1 MLECTNDKQCLKYYS
16 KEEVDGGIDN
26 GEYEMGEADV
36 ITSTTHSITVVET
49 IERKPTGE
57 MLTLNRKM
65 YSGKNLL
72 VDEKLVPVMAG
83 VGNQIVREII
93 NTVQGVVVIPNESDF
108 DPVAVL
114 KEIRRILDDPTRNV
128 HAIHRI
134 SELLMKYNI

>member
-1 MLECTNDKQCLKYYS
+1 MLECTNDKQCPEYYS
-16 KEEVDGGIDN
+16 KEEVY
-26 GEYEMGEADV
+26 GECEMGEADV

-65 YSGKNLL
+65 YLGKNLL

>member
-1 MLECTNDKQCLKYYS
+1 MLECTNDKQCPEYYS
-16 KEEVDGGIDN
+16 KEEVDG
-26 GEYEMGEADV
+26 ECEMGEADV

-65 YSGKNLL
+65 YLGKNLL
-72 VDEKLVPVMAG
+72 VDEKLVPMMVGM
-83 VGNQIVREII
+83 GNQVVREII

-108 DPVAVL
+108 DPVAAL

>member
-1 MLECTNDKQCLKYYS
+1 MLECTNDKQCPEYYS
-16 KEEVDGGIDN
+16 KEEVDG
-26 GEYEMGEADV
+26 ECEMGEADV
-36 ITSTTHSITVVET
+36 ITSTTYSITVVET

>member
-1 MLECTNDKQCLKYYS
+1 MLECTNDKQCPEYYS
-16 KEEVDGGIDN
+16 KEEVDG
-26 GEYEMGEADV
+26 ECEMGEADV

-49 IERKPTGE
+49 IERKPIGE

-65 YSGKNLL
+65 YLGKNLL

>member
-1 MLECTNDKQCLKYYS
+1 MLECTNDKQCPEYYS
-16 KEEVDGGIDN
+16 KEEVDG
-26 GEYEMGEADV
+26 ECEMGEADV

-65 YSGKNLL
+65 YLGKNLL

-134 SELLMKYNI
+134 SELLTKCGI

>member
-1 MLECTNDKQCLKYYS
+1 MLECTNDKQCPEYYS
-16 KEEVDGGIDN
+16 KEEVDG
-26 GEYEMGEADV
+26 ECEMGEADV

-65 YSGKNLL
+65 YLGKNLL
-72 VDEKLVPVMAG
+72 VDEKLVPMMVGM
-83 VGNQIVREII
+83 GNQIVREII

-114 KEIRRILDDPTRNV
+114 KEIRRILDDPTRNREAV
-128 HAIHRI
+128 HVIDV
-134 SELLMKYNI
+134 LLIKCGI

>member
-1 MLECTNDKQCLKYYS
+1 MLECTNDKQCPEYYS
-16 KEEVDGGIDN
+16 KEEVDG
-26 GEYEMGEADV
+26 ECEMGEADV

-65 YSGKNLL
+65 YLGKNLL

-83 VGNQIVREII
+83 MGNQIVREII

-114 KEIRRILDDPTRNV
+114 KEIRRILDDPTRNREAV
-128 HAIHRI
+128 HVIDV
-134 SELLMKYNI
+134 LLIKCGI

>member
-1 MLECTNDKQCLKYYS
+1 MLECTNDKQCPEYYS
-16 KEEVDGGIDN
+16 KEEVDG
-26 GEYEMGEADV
+26 ECEMGEADV

-65 YSGKNLL
+65 YLGKNLL
-72 VDEKLVPVMAG
+72 VDEKLVPMMVGM
-83 VGNQIVREII
+83 GNQIVREII

-114 KEIRRILDDPTRNV
+114 KEIRRILDDPTRNI

-134 SELLMKYNI
+134 SELLTKCGI

>member
-1 MLECTNDKQCLKYYS
+1 MLECTNDKQCPEYYS
-16 KEEVDGGIDN
+16 KEEVDG
-26 GEYEMGEADV
+26 ECEMGEADV

-65 YSGKNLL
+65 YLGKNLL

-83 VGNQIVREII
+83 VGNQVVREII

-134 SELLMKYNI
+134 SELLTKCGI

>member
-1 MLECTNDKQCLKYYS
+1 MLECTNDKQCPEYYS
-16 KEEVDGGIDN
+16 KEEVDGECEI
-26 GEYEMGEADV
+26 GEADV

>member
-1 MLECTNDKQCLKYYS
+1 MLECTNDKQCPEYYS
-16 KEEVDGGIDN
+16 KEEVDV
-26 GEYEMGEADV
+26 ECEMGEADV

-65 YSGKNLL
+65 YLGKNLL
-72 VDEKLVPVMAG
+72 VDEKLVSVMAG

>member
-1 MLECTNDKQCLKYYS
+1 MLECTNDKQCPEYYS
-16 KEEVDGGIDN
+16 KEEVDG
-26 GEYEMGEADV
+26 ECEMGEADV

-65 YSGKNLL
+65 YLGKNLL

-93 NTVQGVVVIPNESDF
+93 NTVQGVVVIPNEYDF

>member
-1 MLECTNDKQCLKYYS
+1 MLECTNDKQCPEYYS
-16 KEEVDGGIDN
+16 KEEVDG
-26 GEYEMGEADV
+26 ECEMGEADV

-72 VDEKLVPVMAG
+72 VDEKLVPAMAG

-134 SELLMKYNI
+134 SELLTKCGI

>member
-1 MLECTNDKQCLKYYS
+1 MLECTNDKQCPEYYS
-16 KEEVDGGIDN
+16 KEEVDG
-26 GEYEMGEADV
+26 ECEMGEADV

-65 YSGKNLL
+65 YLGKNLL
-72 VDEKLVPVMAG
+72 VDEKLVPMMVG
-83 VGNQIVREII
+83 IGNQVVREII

-114 KEIRRILDDPTRNV
+114 KEIRRILDDPKGRQKSADQQTHDAQR
-128 HAIHRI
+128 
-134 SELLMKYNI
+134 

>member
-1 MLECTNDKQCLKYYS
+1 MLECTNDKQCPEYYS
-16 KEEVDGGIDN
+16 KEEVDG
-26 GEYEMGEADV
+26 ECEMGEADV

-65 YSGKNLL
+65 YLGKNLL
-72 VDEKLVPVMAG
+72 VDEKLVPMMVG
-83 VGNQIVREII
+83 IGNQVVREII

-114 KEIRRILDDPTRNV
+114 KEIRRILDDPTRNREAV
-128 HAIHRI
+128 HVIDV
-134 SELLMKYNI
+134 LLIKCGI

>member
-1 MLECTNDKQCLKYYS
+1 MLECTNDKQCPEYYS
-16 KEEVDGGIDN
+16 KEEVDG
-26 GEYEMGEADV
+26 ECEMLEADV

-65 YSGKNLL
+65 YLGKNLL

-83 VGNQIVREII
+83 VGNQVVREII

>member
-1 MLECTNDKQCLKYYS
+1 MLECTNDKQCPEYYS
-16 KEEVDGGIDN
+16 KEEVDG
-26 GEYEMGEADV
+26 ECEMGEADV

-65 YSGKNLL
+65 YLGKNLL

-83 VGNQIVREII
+83 VGNQVVREII

-114 KEIRRILDDPTRNV
+114 KEIRRILDDPTRNREAV
-128 HAIHRI
+128 HVIDV
-134 SELLMKYNI
+134 LLIKCGI

>member
-1 MLECTNDKQCLKYYS
+1 MLECTNDKQCPEYYS
-16 KEEVDGGIDN
+16 KEEVDG
-26 GEYEMGEADV
+26 ECEMGEADV

-114 KEIRRILDDPTRNV
+114 KEIRRILNDPTRNV

>member
-1 MLECTNDKQCLKYYS
+1 MLECTNDKQCPEYYS
-16 KEEVDGGIDN
+16 KEEVDG
-26 GEYEMGEADV
+26 ECEMGEADV

-65 YSGKNLL
+65 YLGKNLL
-72 VDEKLVPVMAG
+72 VDEKLVPVMVG
-83 VGNQIVREII
+83 MGNQIVREII

-114 KEIRRILDDPTRNV
+114 KEIRRILDDPTRNREAV
-128 HAIHRI
+128 HVIDV
-134 SELLMKYNI
+134 LLIKCGI

>member
-1 MLECTNDKQCLKYYS
+1 MLECTNDKQCPEYYS
-16 KEEVDGGIDN
+16 KEEVDG
-26 GEYEMGEADV
+26 ECEMGEADV

-65 YSGKNLL
+65 YLGKNLL

-83 VGNQIVREII
+83 VGNQIVKEII

>member
-1 MLECTNDKQCLKYYS
+1 MLECTNDKQCPEYYS
-16 KEEVDGGIDN
+16 KEEEVDGKC
-26 GEYEMGEADV
+26 EMGEADV

-114 KEIRRILDDPTRNV
+114 KEIRRILNDPTRNREAV

>member
-1 MLECTNDKQCLKYYS
+1 MLECTNDKQCPEYYS
-16 KEEVDGGIDN
+16 KEEVDG
-26 GEYEMGEADV
+26 ECEMGEADV

-114 KEIRRILDDPTRNV
+114 KEIRRILDDPTRNI

>member
-1 MLECTNDKQCLKYYS
+1 MLECTNDKQCPEYYS
-16 KEEVDGGIDN
+16 KEEVGG
-26 GEYEMGEADV
+26 ECEMGEADV

-65 YSGKNLL
+65 YLGKNLL

>member
-1 MLECTNDKQCLKYYS
+1 MLECTNDKQCPEYYS

-26 GEYEMGEADV
+26 GECEMGEADV

-57 MLTLNRKM
+57 MLALNRKM

-114 KEIRRILDDPTRNV
+114 KEIRRILDDPTRNI

-134 SELLMKYNI
+134 SELLTKCGI

>member
-1 MLECTNDKQCLKYYS
+1 MLECTNDKQCPEYYS
-16 KEEVDGGIDN
+16 KEEVDG
-26 GEYEMGEADV
+26 ECEMGEADV

-49 IERKPTGE
+49 IERKPAGE

-65 YSGKNLL
+65 YLGKNLL

>member
-1 MLECTNDKQCLKYYS
+1 MLECTNDKQCPEYYS
-16 KEEVDGGIDN
+16 KEEEVDG
-26 GEYEMGEADV
+26 ECEMGEADV

>member
-1 MLECTNDKQCLKYYS
+1 MLECTNDKQCPEYYS
-16 KEEVDGGIDN
+16 KEEVDG
-26 GEYEMGEADV
+26 ECEMGEADV

-65 YSGKNLL
+65 YLGKNLL
-72 VDEKLVPVMAG
+72 VDEKLVPMMVGM
-83 VGNQIVREII
+83 GNQVVREII

-114 KEIRRILDDPTRNV
+114 KEIRRILDDPTRNREAV
-128 HAIHRI
+128 HVIDV
-134 SELLMKYNI
+134 LLIKCGI

>member
-1 MLECTNDKQCLKYYS
+1 MLEYTNDKQCPEYYS
-16 KEEVDGGIDN
+16 KEEVDG
-26 GEYEMGEADV
+26 ECEMGEADV

-65 YSGKNLL
+65 YLGKNLL
-72 VDEKLVPVMAG
+72 VDEKLVPMMVG
-83 VGNQIVREII
+83 IGNQVVREII

-114 KEIRRILDDPTRNV
+114 KEIRRILDDPTRNREAV
-128 HAIHRI
+128 HVIDV
-134 SELLMKYNI
+134 LLIKCGI

>member
-1 MLECTNDKQCLKYYS
+1 MLECTNDKQCPEYYS
-16 KEEVDGGIDN
+16 KEEVDG
-26 GEYEMGEADV
+26 ECEMGEADV

-65 YSGKNLL
+65 YLGKNLL
-72 VDEKLVPVMAG
+72 VDEKLVPVMVG

>member
-1 MLECTNDKQCLKYYS
+1 MLECTNDKQCPEYYS
-16 KEEVDGGIDN
+16 KEEVDG
-26 GEYEMGEADV
+26 ECEMGEADV

>member
-1 MLECTNDKQCLKYYS
+1 MLECTNDKQCPEYYS
-16 KEEVDGGIDN
+16 KEEEEVDGKC
-26 GEYEMGEADV
+26 EMGEADV

-65 YSGKNLL
+65 YLGKNLL

-134 SELLMKYNI
+134 SELLINCGI

>member
-1 MLECTNDKQCLKYYS
+1 MLECTNDKQCPEYYS
-16 KEEVDGGIDN
+16 KEEVDG
-26 GEYEMGEADV
+26 ECEMGEADV

-49 IERKPTGE
+49 IERKSTGE

-65 YSGKNLL
+65 YLGKNLL
-72 VDEKLVPVMAG
+72 VDEKLVPVMVG
-83 VGNQIVREII
+83 MGNQIVREII

-114 KEIRRILDDPTRNV
+114 KEIRRILDDPTRNI

-134 SELLMKYNI
+134 SELLTKCGI

>member
-1 MLECTNDKQCLKYYS
+1 MLECTNDKQCPEYYS
-16 KEEVDGGIDN
+16 KEEVDG
-26 GEYEMGEADV
+26 ECEMGEADV

-65 YSGKNLL
+65 YLGKNLL

-83 VGNQIVREII
+83 MGNQIVREII

-114 KEIRRILDDPTRNV
+114 KEIRRILDDPTRNI

-134 SELLMKYNI
+134 SELLTKCGI

>member
-1 MLECTNDKQCLKYYS
+1 MLECTNDKQCPEYYS
-16 KEEVDGGIDN
+16 KEEVDG
-26 GEYEMGEADV
+26 ECEMGEADV

-65 YSGKNLL
+65 YLGKNLL
-72 VDEKLVPVMAG
+72 VDEKLVPVMVG
-83 VGNQIVREII
+83 MGNQIVREII
-93 NTVQGVVVIPNESDF
+93 NTVQGVVVISNESDF

-114 KEIRRILDDPTRNV
+114 KEIRRILDDPTRNI

-134 SELLMKYNI
+134 SELLTKCGI

>member
-1 MLECTNDKQCLKYYS
+1 MLECTNDKQCPEYYS
-16 KEEVDGGIDN
+16 KEEVDG
-26 GEYEMGEADV
+26 ECEMGEADV
-36 ITSTTHSITVVET
+36 ITSTIHSITVVET

>member
-1 MLECTNDKQCLKYYS
+1 MLECTNDKQCPEYYS
-16 KEEVDGGIDN
+16 KEEVDG
-26 GEYEMGEADV
+26 ECEMGEADV

-49 IERKPTGE
+49 IERKPIGE

-65 YSGKNLL
+65 YLGKNLL

-134 SELLMKYNI
+134 SELLTKCGI

>member
-1 MLECTNDKQCLKYYS
+1 MLECTNDKQCPEYYS
-16 KEEVDGGIDN
+16 KEEVDG
-26 GEYEMGEADV
+26 ECEMGEADV

-72 VDEKLVPVMAG
+72 VDEKLVPMMVGM
-83 VGNQIVREII
+83 GNQIVREII

-114 KEIRRILDDPTRNV
+114 KEIRRILDDPTRNREAV
-128 HAIHRI
+128 HVIDV
-134 SELLMKYNI
+134 LLIKCGI

>member
-1 MLECTNDKQCLKYYS
+1 MLECTNDKQCPEYYS
-16 KEEVDGGIDN
+16 KEEVDV
-26 GEYEMGEADV
+26 ECEMREADV

-65 YSGKNLL
+65 YLGENLL

-114 KEIRRILDDPTRNV
+114 KEIRRILYDPTRNV